1 MALDI
6 LEWGVIAVMG
16 VSILIWG
23 PEKVPD
29 IAKTLGRAKKEFDG
43 ATKQLQGITKEL
55 QTGINS
61 GNFDMDSLSNA
72 LMGAGTATGIP
83 GNLTPEE
90 IARASAGSPAYIGPN
105 GVATTLPPVAPKKSA
120 DQMLIEMAKSLRIET
135 QGKTREEVSQAI
147 MERVSSPKPEPA
159 APIDIPQV
167 TSADTPQTNSAD
179 APLTTSADTPQ
190 TEPGEAQAAAAVV
203 QQGETKAELPTAN

>member
-23 PEKVPD
+23 PEKVPE
-29 IAKTLGRAKKEFDG
+29 IAKTIGRAKKEFDG

-61 GNFDMDSLSNA
+61 GNFDIDSISNA
-72 LMGAGTATGIP
+72 LLGASGATGPIP
-83 GNLTPEE
+83 GNMTPEE
-90 IARASAGSPAYIGPN
+90 VAKASAGSAYIGPN
-105 GVATTLPPVAPKKSA
+105 GVATTSPQSAPKKSA
-120 DQMLIEMAKSLRIET
+120 DQMLIEMAKSLRIDT

-159 APIDIPQV
+159 KTVDAPQTI
-167 TSADTPQTNSAD
+167 SADTPQTTSAD
-179 APLTTSADTPQ
+179 APQMES
-190 TEPGEAQAAAAVV
+190 GETQAAVV
-203 QQGETKAELPTAN
+203 VQQAEVKTDLPAVD

>member
-23 PEKVPD
+23 PEKVPE

-43 ATKQLQGITKEL
+43 TTKQLQGITKEL

-61 GNFDMDSLSNA
+61 GNFDIDSISNTLLS
-72 LMGAGTATGIP
+72 TAAPSVPYP

-90 IARASAGSPAYIGPN
+90 AAKVSAGTAYIGPN
-105 GVATTLPPVAPKKSA
+105 GVATTSPQSAPKKSA
-120 DQMLIEMAKSLRIET
+120 DQMLIEMAKSLRIDT

-147 MERVSSPKPEPA
+147 IGAFSSPKIEP
-159 APIDIPQV
+159 
-167 TSADTPQTNSAD
+167 TPTRRCPAGR
-179 APLTTSADTPQ
+179 L
-190 TEPGEAQAAAAVV
+190 G
-203 QQGETKAELPTAN
+203 

>member
-61 GNFDMDSLSNA
+61 GNFDIDSISNA
-72 LMGAGTATGIP
+72 LLSAGGAVGGIP

-90 IARASAGSPAYIGPN
+90 AAKVSAGTAYIGPN
-105 GVATTLPPVAPKKSA
+105 GVATTSPQSAPKKSS
-120 DQMLIEMAKSLRIET
+120 DQMLIEMAKSLRIDT

-147 MERVSSPKPEPA
+147 M
-159 APIDIPQV
+159 
-167 TSADTPQTNSAD
+167 
-179 APLTTSADTPQ
+179 
-190 TEPGEAQAAAAVV
+190 
-203 QQGETKAELPTAN
+203 

>member
-61 GNFDMDSLSNA
+61 GNFDIDSLSNA
-72 LMGAGTATGIP
+72 LLNAGGAVGGIP
-83 GNLTPEE
+83 GNLTTEE
-90 IARASAGSPAYIGPN
+90 VANASAGTAYIGPN
-105 GVATTLPPVAPKKSA
+105 GVPTTSPQSAPKKSA
-120 DQMLIEMAKSLRIET
+120 DQMLIEMAKSLRIDT
-135 QGKTREEVSQAI
+135 KGKTREEVSQAI
-147 MERVSSPKPEPA
+147 MERVSTPQPEPA
-159 APIDIPQV
+159 KLVDA
-167 TSADTPQTNSAD
+167 PQTASAD
-179 APLTTSADTPQ
+179 APQAVTAEAPQTASADAPPTG
-190 TEPGEAQAAAAVV
+190 PGEAQAAVTV
-203 QQGETKAELPTAN
+203 QQEEVKTDLSAVD

>member
-6 LEWGVIAVMG
+6 LEWGVIAIMG
-16 VSILIWG
+16 ASILIWG

-61 GNFDMDSLSNA
+61 GNFDIDSLSNA
-72 LMGAGTATGIP
+72 LLGAGARASSVP
-83 GNLTPEE
+83 GNLSPGEM
-90 IARASAGSPAYIGPN
+90 AQAPAGSVVNIGPN
-105 GVATTLPPVAPKKSA
+105 GVPTTTMAPKKSA
-120 DQMLIEMAKSLRIET
+120 DQMLIEMAKSLRIDT

-147 MERVSSPKPEPA
+147 MERVSSPKPDSASPVEDAQTTPA
-159 APIDIPQV
+159 ISLQP
-167 TSADTPQTNSAD
+167 TPAE
-179 APLTTSADTPQ
+179 TPQ
-190 TEPGEAQAAAAVV
+190 TEPGETPAAAVV
-203 QQGETKAELPTAN
+203 QQQTEAQTGSPAAN

>member
-6 LEWGVIAVMG
+6 LEWGVIAIMG
-16 VSILIWG
+16 ASILIWG
-23 PEKVPD
+23 PEKVPE

-61 GNFDMDSLSNA
+61 GNFDIDSLSNA
-72 LMGAGTATGIP
+72 LLGAGARVSSVP
-83 GNLTPEE
+83 GNLSPEGM
-90 IARASAGSPAYIGPN
+90 ASGGTAVNIGPN
-105 GVATTLPPVAPKKSA
+105 GVPTTAMAPKKSA

-147 MERVSSPKPEPA
+147 MERVSTPNTGSASPVEGAQPTPA
-159 APIDIPQV
+159 ISLQP
-167 TSADTPQTNSAD
+167 TSAENPQK
-179 APLTTSADTPQ
+179 
-190 TEPGEAQAAAAVV
+190 EPGETPAAAVV
-203 QQGETKAELPTAN
+203 QPQTDPQTGSPAAN